1 MNTLRLNLPIV
12 LTLSRILLVPVF
24 IFSVYQHQIVGA
36 LIFGIAS
43 VTDYLDGFFAR
54 HSGKI
59 TKLGIILDPLADKFL
74 VVSALVVLVDME
86 RLPAW
91 IAIIIIVREF
101 LVTGLRAVA
110 LSKNVIIP
118 AEMGGKIKTFTQIVA
133 ILCLILAGSVF
144 DKITIVFVVIASF
157 LLYATYLIQQKYKGS
172 AQKIVAISLS
182 IIAFGAASAIFSPR
196 IDSLYDAGFILMS
209 VALMLS
215 IISGAQY
222 TISFWRSI

>member
-1 MNTLRLNLPIV
+1 MNILRLNLPTV

-24 IFSVYQHQIVGA
+24 IFTVYQHPVVGA

-43 VTDYLDGFFAR
+43 ITDYLDGFFAR
-54 HSGKI
+54 YSGEI

-74 VVSALVVLVDME
+74 VVSALIVLVDME

-118 AEMGGKIKTFTQIVA
+118 AEMGGKIKTFTQIIA

-144 DKITIVFVVIASF
+144 DKIIIVFAVIASF
-157 LLYATYLIQQKYKGS
+157 LLYATYLIQQKYKGL
-172 AQKIVAISLS
+172 AQKIAAISLS
-182 IIAFGAASAIFSPR
+182 IIAFGAISALFSPR
-196 IDSLYDAGFILMS
+196 IDSLYDAGFILIS

-222 TISFWRSI
+222 TISFWRKI